1 MNFVGSEEEVTE
13 QSTIL
18 SGFSIQAPSGT
29 SHALVGPSGC
39 GKSTAVRLIERFYDV
54 RKGSVL
60 MDGVDVRSLN
70 VHWLRSQMGYVG
82 QMPTLFMRS
91 IKDNIA
97 LGAPMEVV
105 VEENGKKT
113 FRRRDVTEKDII
125 EAAKMANAHDFIMK
139 LPEKYDTQLGER
151 GALLSG
157 GQKQRICIAR
167 ALIRNPKI
175 LILDESTAALD
186 SNSER
191 IVQLALEK
199 AAAGRT
205 TIIIA
210 HRLSTV
216 RNADVITVLDNGGVV
231 EQGKH
236 DDLMAKGGAYYTLV
250 ERQKIEASK
259 ENSSDAATSKAE
271 GAAATV
277 AVSDSV
283 TKTKHS
289 VTNVDGVDGSDAKD
303 EEKHVDPG
311 VLSRAFV
318 YNIKE
323 LPFILLGMF
332 GAALAGASFPLSA
345 VLFAEVSF
353 ADFFSHR

>member
-1 MNFVGSEEEVTE
+1 MNLSGKAEEVEELPTV
-13 QSTIL
+13 L
-18 SGFSIQAPSGT
+18 RGFSIQAPSGT

-39 GKSTAVRLIERFYDV
+39 GKSTTIRLVERFYDV
-54 RKGSVL
+54 TGGTVFL
-60 MDGVDVRSLN
+60 DGVDIRTLN

-91 IKDNIA
+91 IKENIA
-97 LGAPMEVV
+97 LGAPMEIVV
-105 VEENGKKT
+105 DEDGKKI
-113 FRRRDVTEKDII
+113 FRRRDVTDEDII

-191 IVQLALEK
+191 VVQLALEK

-216 RNADVITVLDNGGVV
+216 RNADVITVLDNGSVV
-231 EQGKH
+231 EQGRH
-236 DDLMAKGGAYYTLV
+236 EELMAKRGAYHTLV
-250 ERQKIEASK
+250 ERQNIEASRA
-259 ENSSDAATSKAE
+259 ESASNVGETAGGMATTA
-271 GAAATV
+271 
-277 AVSDSV
+277 AVSESA

-289 VTNVDGVDGSDAKD
+289 VSGVGEGDGSPKDDAAPD
-303 EEKHVDPG
+303 VDSG
-311 VLSRAFV
+311 VLQRAFV
-318 YNIKE
+318 HNIKE
-323 LPFILLGMF
+323 IPFILLGMI
-332 GAALAGASFPLSA
+332 GASLAGVSFPLSA
-345 VLFAEVSF
+345 ILFAEVS
-353 ADFFSHR
+353 